1 MGVITLDLPVVGQPN
16 TTEDVKVRNNFQTLQ
31 NTINGNIDAS
41 NLSPVVLSQLGNF
54 KQALSAIQ
62 VQDVG
67 NLGQIRAGRVLTP
80 ADFTNM
86 GLSTPLGLWNLGTV
100 NDSSGNVRNL
110 TNKGTVIFDTGIT
123 GSAAEAA
130 VFTGSTGQALYIADT
145 GAADPFR
152 IRTGSWGCWFRTAK
166 RGVQQQAISK
176 IGTAGTNADTAWLMR
191 VENSN
196 VLVAI
201 ASDGTNAV
209 TATGI
214 SDVADD
220 RLHFGV
226 AVMDGSFLRL
236 YVDGSLEAKVA
247 TGTILLQQLAKPLNI
262 GSGGADAV
270 TASIQPS
277 FGRIDEAFV
286 TADVLSPEQVYN
298 LYCAS
303 IPHTLGVVPT
313 GTRLAVRRLKRGGT
327 LAVTNFPATPVR
339 LHNFTAAS
347 LNDEGSNATP
357 LVANPGTGAIVS
369 VAGADGS
376 PGNAYSFSGA
386 HTGLS
391 ATDTG
396 LPSGL
401 SARSYG
407 IWFKTT
413 SVAATGT
420 MIGWGTI
427 GTADARLLIAI
438 TTGNIFSQSGADAIQ
453 GPNVSDGLWHFAVT
467 VEDNAAVDL
476 VKRKFYLDGRLV
488 GGSTVLTS
496 LTLAGAN
503 RFRIGAAPDAT
514 QPFVGQTDGAFIHAG
529 ALTPEQVKLLYNI
542 GSQQLAPS
550 PKDDADNIE
559 ALELTRV
566 LAHFDNIE
574 GTELV
579 DLAVIA

>member
-41 NLSPVVLSQLGNF
+41 NLSPIVLSQLGNF

-62 VQDVG
+62 VQDIG

-86 GLSTPLGLWNLGTV
+86 GLSAPLGLWNLGTV
-100 NDSSGNVRNL
+100 NDASGSARNL
-110 TNKGTVIFDTGIT
+110 TNKGTVTFDTGIT

-130 VFTGSTGQALYIADT
+130 VFTGSTGQALYIVDT

-166 RGVQQQAISK
+166 RGVVQEPLSK
-176 IGTAGTNADTAWLMR
+176 MSAAAGQLAWMLQITTGNVIQSQVSPDGTATVTSAVGTTDVCDDRWHF
-191 VENSN
+191 VVGS
-196 VLVAI
+196 
-201 ASDGTNAV
+201 SDG
-209 TATGI
+209 
-214 SDVADD
+214 SK
-220 RLHFGV
+220 
-226 AVMDGSFLRL
+226 LRL
-236 YVDGSLEAKVA
+236 YVDGALEAQITFSSLIFNSSA
-247 TGTILLQQLAKPLNI
+247 PLNI
-262 GSGGADAV
+262 GGRAADAS
-270 TASIQPS
+270 TATANPF
-277 FGRIDEAFV
+277 FGRVDEAFV

-298 LYCAS
+298 LYCTS

-313 GTRLAVRRLKRGGT
+313 GTRLAIRRTKRGGT
-327 LAVTNFPATPVR
+327 LATTSFPATPVR
-339 LHNFTAAS
+339 LHNFTAGS

-357 LVANPGTGAIVS
+357 LVSNPGTGAIVS
-369 VAGADGS
+369 VVGADGAS
-376 PGNAYSFSGA
+376 GNAYSFSGA

-401 SARSYG
+401 SARSFG
-407 IWFKTT
+407 AWIKTT
-413 SVAATGT
+413 NLAQTAA
-420 MIGWGTI
+420 ISWGNGA
-427 GTADARLLIAI
+427 GTAAGVTLRTNVSGQIGSD
-438 TTGNIFSQSGADAIQ
+438 SGADLL
-453 GPNVSDGLWHFAVT
+453 GFSNVISDGLWHQVIV
-467 VEDNAAVDL
+467 VEDNSAIDGIR
-476 VKRKFYLDGRLV
+476 RKLYTAN
-488 GGSTVLTS
+488 STVLTS
-496 LTLAGAN
+496 VTLGGAN
-503 RFRIGAAPDAT
+503 RFRIGAYADGTAPW
-514 QPFVGQTDGAFIHAG
+514 VGQIDGAFVHAG
-529 ALTPEQVKLLYNI
+529 TLTPEQVKILYNI

-579 DLAVIA
+579 DLAVVA